1 VNSEQTSFGLIRED
15 GVWRLLSLGL
25 VLLDVPQLSKQWA
38 EEDLASHED
47 AVIKTLGALAGAV
60 QSYRRAYEKL
70 PESLAQLGPAP
81 KGEISPEQADMVD
94 DHLAAGDAGGYRFR
108 YRIVSPVGGD
118 SSAQD
123 GFELSAIP
131 DDYGKLGKRSFFL
144 DASGTIHGA
153 DKHGD
158 MAAASDPV
166 VMPPLDSSGS
176 GDAPTAQ

>member
-1 VNSEQTSFGLIRED
+1 M
-15 GVWRLLSLGL
+15 LS
-25 VLLDVPQLSKQWA
+25 
-38 EEDLASHED
+38 
-47 AVIKTLGALAGAV
+47 
-60 QSYRRAYEKL
+60 
-70 PESLAQLGPAP
+70 SLAQLGPAP

-123 GFELSAIP
+123 GFELSAVP

-166 VMPPLDSSGS
+166 VMPPPDSPDSGNT
-176 GDAPTAQ
+176 PTAQ